1 MSSPRPDEKDASE
14 IPSSLGGSEG
24 EKAMIWEVPS
34 RQFSRCTSR
43 ERAVL

>member
-34 RQFSRCTSR
+34 RQSRCTSR